1 MDIYQTVTDRIIAE
15 LTKGCVPW
23 HKPWNAAT
31 NMPRNLHSKRE
42 YRGVNIWL
50 LNAMSYESPWWAS
63 YRQIQEMG
71 GNVRKGEKA
80 SIVVFFKMV
89 PKKQADDPEAVPT
102 ASGLVPIL
110 RYYSIFNS
118 CQCDGLVIPESEE
131 RINEFTPIQ
140 EATRIIHNMPCRP
153 TIRHGGNRAYFS
165 VTEDMIQMP
174 PQHSFD
180 TAEDYASTL
189 NHEAI
194 HATMAEHRLN
204 RKASIKVHRWGDE
217 AYARE
222 ELVAELG
229 SAFLCAI
236 AGIENRTIA
245 ASASYIEGWLKA
257 LQNDKKLIVV
267 ASAQAQKAA
276 DYILD
281 RQGGDGTD
289 VTEDSAA

>member
-1 MDIYQTVTDRIIAE
+1 MGTNVYDIVTDRIVAE
-15 LTKGCVPW
+15 LEKGCIPW
-23 HKPWNAAT
+23 HKPWNAAA

-50 LNAMSYESPWWAS
+50 LNAMNYESPWWAS

-80 SIVVFFKMV
+80 SVVVFFKMV
-89 PKKQADDPEAVPT
+89 ARKQTDDPEAVPN

-110 RYYSIFNS
+110 RYYSVFNS
-118 CQCDGLVIPESEE
+118 TQCDGLTVPVSKKT
-131 RINEFTPIQ
+131 INELNPI
-140 EATRIIHNMPCRP
+140 EETARIIKSMPNRP
-153 TIRHGGNRAYFS
+153 IIRHGGNRAYYS
-165 VTEDMIQMP
+165 LTDDAIQMP
-174 PQHSFD
+174 PQQSFNS
-180 TAEDYASTL
+180 AEDYASTL

-194 HATMAEHRLN
+194 HSTMAEHRLN

-229 SAFLCAI
+229 SAFLCAM

-257 LQNDKKLIVV
+257 LKNDRKLIVV

-276 DYILD
+276 DYILGE
-281 RQGGDGTD
+281 GGECDT
-289 VTEDSAA
+289 VTP